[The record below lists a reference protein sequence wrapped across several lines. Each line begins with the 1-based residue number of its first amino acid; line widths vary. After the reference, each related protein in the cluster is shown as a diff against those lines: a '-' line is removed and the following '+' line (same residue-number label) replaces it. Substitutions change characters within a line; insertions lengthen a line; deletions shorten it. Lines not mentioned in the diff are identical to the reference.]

1 MIAQRNPIRTRAR
14 AALAL
19 ATVALLGVS
28 ACDDDGDSEPDT
40 TLVDELE
47 SDPNVPFDP
56 NVPPGVPETDE
67 RGNLGFDTEEGGP
80 AGDPTG
86 PRD

>member
-1 MIAQRNPIRTRAR
+1 VSLKIQAIVIP
-14 AALAL
+14 
-19 ATVALLGVS
+19 VHSLLVH
-28 ACDDDGDSEPDT
+28 DIGDSEPDT

-80 AGDPTG
+80 VGNPTS
-86 PRD
+86 PND